1 MKIKLIC
8 MAFACLSTLV
18 ISNLCTAQDLGSQS
32 KLPKVLIEGP
42 DRDLVDDMYD
52 YRLQF
57 AFPAQYRYELE
68 EYSIDGELLRTYK
81 HDSLESA
88 EAQKDFLETRMMNN
102 YVIVEVEMPQTWFT
116 YGIYDLRGD
125 AMMEAYGLEA
135 NGFDTRIQR
144 IFQFSKS
151 K

>member
-1 MKIKLIC
+1 
-8 MAFACLSTLV
+8 MAIACLSTLV
-18 ISNLCTAQDLGSQS
+18 ISNFCVAQDLGSQS
-32 KLPKVLIEGP
+32 KLTDVLIEAP
-42 DRDLVDDMYD
+42 PRDLVDDVFD

-68 EYSIDGELLRTYK
+68 EYSMDGELLRTYK

-102 YVIVEVEMPQTWFT
+102 YIIVEVELPQTWFT

-125 AMMEAYGLEA
+125 AMMEASGLEA

-144 IFQFSKS
+144 VFQFSKTR
-151 K
+151 